1 MNSTAGLRFEPT
13 GANINA
19 MAKRRTRGCG
29 SVFQVG
35 RIWYIQYYDH
45 GQKISESS
53 HSADRQQAEDLLK
66 QRLADVVCGRDMA
79 PSKAIVANLCELVL
93 ADYRLRKRRDARHVE
108 WRYKAHVEPALG
120 TAQAARV
127 TAAQIRAY
135 IEDRRKSAAS
145 DATINRE
152 LAILRRAFTLA
163 MREDPPLVRRAPYIP
178 KLDEDNARQGFLEPE
193 QYEKLLEE
201 LPTALKALFVCGYHT
216 GARKGEL
223 RKTRWEQVDLEA
235 AVIRLSAGQTKGKK
249 PRTLPIYGDMER
261 WLRSQQSSCPQG
273 CPFVFFGIHNRS
285 VSDHLP
291 GWREACERVGLP
303 GLLFHDLRRSAVRNM
318 KRAGVQDKVA
328 MEISGHKTRA
338 VFERYNITDEG
349 DIGNAADKLAAY
361 FKRRKQERAAK
372 LRRVK

>member
-1 MNSTAGLRFEPT
+1 
-13 GANINA
+13 

-45 GQKISESS
+45 GRKISESS
-53 HSADRQQAEDLLK
+53 HSVDRQHAEGLLK
-66 QRLADVVCGRDMA
+66 QRLADLVCGRDVA
-79 PSKAIVANLCELVL
+79 PSKVTVADLCDLVL
-93 ADYRLRKRRDARHVE
+93 ADYRLRKRRDLKTVE

-120 TAQAARV
+120 SVHASRLTSSQVRS
-127 TAAQIRAY
+127 Y
-135 IEDRRKSAAS
+135 IEDRRRADAS

-152 LAILRRAFTLA
+152 LAIVRRAFKLA
-163 MREDPPLVRRAPYIP
+163 MREDPPLVRHAPYIP
-178 KLDEDNARQGFLEPE
+178 KLEEDNARQGFLEPE

-201 LPTALKALFVCGYHT
+201 LPPRLKALYVCAYHV

-223 RKTRWEQVDLEA
+223 RTIRWEQVDFDA
-235 AVIRLSAGQTKGKK
+235 SVIRLSAGQTKGKK
-249 PRTLPIYGDMER
+249 PRTLPIYGDMEKL
-261 WLRSQQSSCPQG
+261 LRSQEHECPTG
-273 CPFVFFGIHNRS
+273 CPWVFFGAQKHT
-285 VSDHLP
+285 VSHHLP
-291 GWREACERVGLP
+291 GWAEACERAGLP

-338 VFERYNITDEG
+338 IFDRYNIVDEG
-349 DIGNAADKLAAY
+349 DIGNAGDKLADY
-361 FKRRKQERAAK
+361 FKRRKQERGAK

>member
-1 MNSTAGLRFEPT
+1 MST
-13 GANINA
+13 

-29 SVFQVG
+29 SVFRVG

-45 GQKISESS
+45 GRKISESS
-53 HSADRQQAEDLLK
+53 HFTDRQQAEELLK
-66 QRLADVVCGRDMA
+66 QRMGDIAAGRDVS
-79 PSKAIVANLCELVL
+79 PNKATVADLCSLVL
-93 ADYRLRKRRDARHVE
+93 ADYRLRKRRDLKHLE

-120 TAQAARV
+120 SVQASRL

-135 IEDRRKSAAS
+135 VEERRKADAS
-145 DATINRE
+145 DATVNRE
-152 LAILRRAFTLA
+152 LAVLRRAFTLA

-178 KLDEDNARQGFLEPE
+178 KLEEDNARQGFLDPE

-201 LPTALKALFVCGYHT
+201 LPLPLKALFVCGYHT

-223 RKTRWEQVDLEA
+223 RKIRWEQQVDFEA

-261 WLRSQQSSCPQG
+261 WLKSQRNRCPDG
-273 CPFVFFGIHNRS
+273 CPFVFFGIRNRP

-338 VFERYNITDEG
+338 VFDRYNITDEG
-349 DIGNAADKLAAY
+349 DIGSAADKLANY
-361 FKRRKQERAAK
+361 FRRRKQERAAK